1 MNLLTQHL
9 IEAGLIQFGWFQ
21 HGKLDLP
28 VMLRLEMLVSYPETL
43 NFLVQTAQELSPQA
57 STDRVLCS
65 ADSVPFGV
73 AYSLQT
79 GIPLV
84 YSHGTDR
91 APVFDLVGA
100 YDIGHPALLITN
112 TIGWQQSPERLI
124 RAARSVGLEIHTLL
138 TILEV
143 RPQPS
148 LAGIK
153 VQPLLRLGEVV
164 RDLTTSNQLARG
176 QAQAVLN
183 WIEAD

>member
-1 MNLLTQHL
+1 MNPLVQHL

-21 HGKLDLP
+21 RDGLDLP

-43 NFLVQTAQELSPQA
+43 NLLVQTAQELFPQVNA
-57 STDRVLCS
+57 NRLLCS

-73 AYSLQT
+73 GFSLQT

-84 YSHGTDR
+84 YSRGTDS

-112 TIGWQQSPERLI
+112 TVGWQQSPERLI

-143 RPQPS
+143 RPIAPPD
-148 LAGIK
+148 GIT
-153 VQPLLRLGEVV
+153 VLPLLRLSDLV
-164 RDLTTSNQLARG
+164 RDLGIPSAYGRSRAG
-176 QAQAVLN
+176 YS
-183 WIEAD
+183 